1 MTERLH
7 RDALLATYHT
17 YGAARSAWRVGAEL
31 ERHLLDG
38 AGQPMVYDG
47 PRGVAWLL
55 GRLVE
60 RGWEPKHEGDKLI
73 ALARDGATVTLEPG
87 AQFELSG
94 KPHHSLFALRDEA
107 AAFVGE
113 VDAILAET
121 DVRQV
126 ALGYTPFADVEAI
139 PWVPKG
145 RYAVMRDHMR
155 GAGTLGHHMMKGT
168 AATQASF
175 DFSDEADA
183 AQKVQAA
190 MRLAPIVTAT
200 FANAPLT
207 RGRPNGWQSFRAY
220 IWTQTDPAR
229 CGFPEAAT
237 AFTFE
242 RWVDY
247 LLDVPMMFV
256 HIDGQ
261 WRPANGQTF
270 RAWMTQGDAQGRFP
284 TWADWDL
291 HQTAVFPE
299 VRVKHLIEMRMADCV
314 GTDEVVAF
322 AALWKGI
329 LYGAPTDALES
340 LCDALT
346 AEGTPHERFVTAAR
360 EGLRG
365 EVSGRPLA
373 AWADEAFDLARVGLS
388 RIAPDETRLLDD
400 VWARVQRAE
409 TPADRLLAQAAQDAS
424 VDAIRTFA
432 HPSSRLP

>member
-7 RDALLATYHT
+7 RDALLETYHS
-17 YGAARSAWRVGAEL
+17 YGCAEDQWRVGAEL
-31 ERHLLDG
+31 ERHLLG
-38 AGQPMVYDG
+38 PAGQPMVYEG
-47 PRGVAWLL
+47 PRGIAWLL
-55 GRLVE
+55 QALTT
-60 RGWEPKHEGDKLI
+60 RGWTPKYEGDNLI

-94 KPHHSLFALRDEA
+94 KPHHSLLALRDEA
-107 AAFVGE
+107 AVFARE
-113 VDAILAET
+113 VDEILAET

-145 RYAVMRDHMR
+145 RYAVMRAHMQQ
-155 GAGTLGHHMMKGT
+155 AGTLGHHMMKGT

-175 DFSDEADA
+175 DFSNEADA
-183 AQKVQAA
+183 ARKVQAA

-207 RGRPNGWQSFRAY
+207 LGKPNGWQSFRAY

-247 LLDVPMMFV
+247 LLDVPMMFL
-256 HIDGQ
+256 HQDGQ
-261 WRPANGQTF
+261 WRAARGQTF
-270 RAWMTQGDAQGRFP
+270 RQWMTSGDEAGRFP

-314 GTDEVVAF
+314 GTDEVAAF
-322 AALWKGI
+322 SALWKGL
-329 LYGAPTDALES
+329 LYGASHDALET
-340 LCDALT
+340 LCTTFT
-346 AEGTPHERFVTAAR
+346 AEGSSQERFLTAAR
-360 EGLRG
+360 DGLRG
-365 EVSGRPLA
+365 RASGRTLA
-373 AWADEAFDLARVGLS
+373 AWADEAFDLARVGLE
-388 RIAPDETRLLDD
+388 RIAPGEGPLLDA

-409 TPADRLLAQAAQDAS
+409 TPADQLLACFARNPSVAS
-424 VDAIRTFA
+424 IRAFT
-432 HPSSRLP
+432 HPCGSHA

>member
-7 RDALLATYHT
+7 RDALLATYHS
-17 YGAARSAWRVGAEL
+17 YGCAEPQWRVGAEL
-31 ERHLLDG
+31 ERHLLGPD
-38 AGQPMVYDG
+38 GQPLAYDG

-55 GRLVE
+55 GALAE
-60 RGWEPKHEGDKLI
+60 RGWTPKYEGQALI
-73 ALARDGATVTLEPG
+73 ALAQDGATVTLEPG

-94 KPHHSLFALRDEA
+94 KPHHSLHALRDEA
-107 AAFVGE
+107 AAFAAQ
-113 VDAILAET
+113 VDEILAET

-126 ALGYTPFADVEAI
+126 ALGYTPFADVETIA
-139 PWVPKG
+139 WVPKG
-145 RYAVMRDHMR
+145 RYDVMRAHMR

-175 DFSDEADA
+175 DFSNEADA
-183 AQKVQAA
+183 ARKVQAA
-190 MRLAPIVTAT
+190 MRLAPVVTAT

-207 RGRPNGWQSFRAY
+207 RGAPNGWQSFRAF

-237 AFTFE
+237 AFSFE

-247 LLDVPMMFV
+247 LLDVPMMFL
-256 HIDGQ
+256 HQDGR
-261 WRPANGQTF
+261 WRAANGQTF
-270 RAWMTQGDAQGRFP
+270 RDWMTHGDEAGRFP

-314 GTDEVVAF
+314 GTDEVAAF
-322 AALWKGI
+322 AALWKGL
-329 LYGAPTDALES
+329 LYGAPHDAVNA

-346 AEGTPHERFVTAAR
+346 ATGTPQERFLTAAR
-360 EGLRG
+360 DGLRG
-365 EVSGRPLA
+365 RVSGRALA
-373 AWADEAFDLARVGLS
+373 DWADEAFDLARVGLA
-388 RIAPDETRLLDD
+388 RLAPDEAPLLDA

-409 TPADRLLAQAAQDAS
+409 TPADQLLARHAQDPS
-424 VDAIRTFA
+424 VDAIRAFA
-432 HPSSRLP
+432 HPSAARP